1 MHTLRSTHF
10 PATNRFLYAYL
21 AGLLSLCTPAHAH
34 ARTAMEPAVTAVDSL
49 AERFAAVGTFLQMA
63 DSLHDNANYQY
74 DAVDLIRQCLS
85 DLSRDAYA
93 DIQQAWAG
101 RDRAAFDRS

>member
-1 MHTLRSTHF
+1 
-10 PATNRFLYAYL
+10 
-21 AGLLSLCTPAHAH
+21 
-34 ARTAMEPAVTAVDSL
+34 
-49 AERFAAVGTFLQMA
+49 MA